1 MREGPPDSHKA
12 QKQRKVK
19 VLVTYLY
26 LTLCDHMDY
35 TVKWNS
41 PGQNTRVGSLSLF
54 QGIVSTQGSNLG
66 LLHFGQIL
74 YHLSHQGSLVLD
86 YEHEKIK

>member
-26 LTLCDHMDY
+26 LTLCEPTDC
-35 TVKWNS
+35 S
-41 PGQNTRVGSLSLF
+41 PALLTLCEPTDCSPALSMGF
-54 QGIVSTQGSNLG
+54 SRQE
-66 LLHFGQIL
+66 
-74 YHLSHQGSLVLD
+74 Y
-86 YEHEKIK
+86 